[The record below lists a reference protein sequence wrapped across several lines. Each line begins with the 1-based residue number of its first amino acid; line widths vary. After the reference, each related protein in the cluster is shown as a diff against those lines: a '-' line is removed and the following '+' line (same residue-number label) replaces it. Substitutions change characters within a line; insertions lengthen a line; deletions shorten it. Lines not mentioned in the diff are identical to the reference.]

1 MGKSIRNGTV
11 KSHVNNIM
19 QKLGALLAQTAA
31 ICAQRKGLTNQDV
44 VHRLAYSGD
53 VAAGQLAV
61 FPRRSEPGLAVKL
74 SRQTKRSETE
84 RVGLLIGRK
93 TDEKVNFICRVLS
106 RARDVYWGLINSKE
120 C

>member
-1 MGKSIRNGTV
+1 MGKSIREGTV
-11 KSHVNNIM
+11 KSDVNNIM

-61 FPRRSEPGLAVKL
+61 FQGGPSPDWR
-74 SRQTKRSETE
+74 
-84 RVGLLIGRK
+84 
-93 TDEKVNFICRVLS
+93 
-106 RARDVYWGLINSKE
+106 
-120 C
+120 